1 MLWGGSLSRSCAGL
15 SGYGVTAPP
24 GPEAG
29 GRGPRCSR
37 APKLRLEREGT
48 PHSHRTLPRYPH
60 SPSAPACISGESG
73 TKRKHSPRVEGDKSE
88 SGALS
93 MVPQPSRPSVPA
105 RPKSPPLLPISAPPS
120 ERLQTPLLLR
130 DFAHF
135 SGTRR
140 EGIGGGA
147 PFVPSQW
154 FSIEVGTIPKRC
166 GSLCKQTN
174 AGMSTTNL

>member
-1 MLWGGSLSRSCAGL
+1 MLWGREPLPQLCWPVRLLSDS
-15 SGYGVTAPP
+15 TAWTR
-24 GPEAG
+24 GW
-29 GRGPRCSR
+29 GRGPHCSR
-37 APKLRLEREGT
+37 APKLWLEREGT
-48 PHSHRTLPRYPH
+48 PHSHHALPRYPH

-73 TKRKHSPRVEGDKSE
+73 TKRKHPPELRATKANLGPFPRSPSPR
-88 SGALS
+88 
-93 MVPQPSRPSVPA
+93 VPA
-105 RPKSPPLLPISAPPS
+105 RPESPPLLPISAPPS

-154 FSIEVGTIPKRC
+154 LSIEVGTIPKLY
-166 GSLCKQTN
+166 GSLCKQPK